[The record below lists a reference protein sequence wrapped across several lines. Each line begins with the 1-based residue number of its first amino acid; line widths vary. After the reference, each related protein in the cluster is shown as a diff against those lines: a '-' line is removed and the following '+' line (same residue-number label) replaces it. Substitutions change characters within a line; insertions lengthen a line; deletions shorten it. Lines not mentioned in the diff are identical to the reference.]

1 MIVRFLCPAEE
12 SYALLVCV
20 LDADEVDGLACL
32 AGLMEG
38 LLREG
43 VPTLL
48 EASRRGGHMWV
59 HMVEPTPAQ
68 VVWAWLLPYAVTCRV
83 ELYP

>member
-1 MIVRFLCPAEE
+1 MHCSFA
-12 SYALLVCV
+12 V
-20 LDADEVDGLACL
+20 LDADELDGLACL